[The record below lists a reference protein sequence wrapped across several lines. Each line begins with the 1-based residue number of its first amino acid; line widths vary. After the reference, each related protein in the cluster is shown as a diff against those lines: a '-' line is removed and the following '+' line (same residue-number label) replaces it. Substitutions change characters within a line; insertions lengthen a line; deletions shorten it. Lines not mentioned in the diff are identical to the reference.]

1 MRDGVSQSRDM
12 VYGQNPADPK
22 SNTVLELSRM
32 GKDAM
37 LRLTDEE
44 LSGVQ
49 DLCRV
54 LPLWKRGEFLQE
66 LTRRLQGRELN
77 HADLRREATTAMR
90 AVLGRGHAW
99 VPEDD

>member
-1 MRDGVSQSRDM
+1 VETWAATGM
-12 VYGQNPADPK
+12 VYGQNPADRK

-44 LSGVQ
+44 LSRVQ

-54 LPLWKRGEFLQE
+54 LPPWKRGEFLQE

-77 HADLRREATTAMR
+77 HADLRCGDGDACGARSR
-90 AVLGRGHAW
+90 PRLGAGG
-99 VPEDD
+99 